1 MLSAYT
7 DLGMSGNP
15 KEGQWWND
23 DRAWES
29 TIHTHTQ
36 KGEQQEEKWGC
47 TLGFYPTG
55 AHSSLDGCLW
65 VPFLAL
71 LMASFCLFMT
81 LQQVYWGLILADSR
95 AQTQIKSFF
104 WLVSEKLSLQLL
116 SSLDKM
122 FLNGTWGSSLK
133 SMIVRK
139 MKAGRCKDRQ
149 LNK

>member
-47 TLGFYPTG
+47 TLGFYPTLSPG
-55 AHSSLDGCLW
+55 PANVSLELIPPLMDVCEFLFSS
-65 VPFLAL
+65 
-71 LMASFCLFMT
+71 S
-81 LQQVYWGLILADSR
+81 
-95 AQTQIKSFF
+95 
-104 WLVSEKLSLQLL
+104 
-116 SSLDKM
+116 
-122 FLNGTWGSSLK
+122 
-133 SMIVRK
+133 
-139 MKAGRCKDRQ
+139 
-149 LNK
+149 

>member
-47 TLGFYPTG
+47 TLGFYPTLSPVLG
-55 AHSSLDGCLW
+55 ARVRYSAC
-65 VPFLAL
+65 
-71 LMASFCLFMT
+71 
-81 LQQVYWGLILADSR
+81 
-95 AQTQIKSFF
+95 
-104 WLVSEKLSLQLL
+104 
-116 SSLDKM
+116 DK
-122 FLNGTWGSSLK
+122 GHEEGGSTYA
-133 SMIVRK
+133 
-139 MKAGRCKDRQ
+139 KAG
-149 LNK
+149 